1 MMFQIKSVFNKEW
14 KDSWRDRRGLLAILA
29 FALLTPTMMAGVL
42 WMVANKVKDADLP
55 MVSIVGA
62 EYAPDI
68 VTHLENR
75 GFTVRLDKEVTLK
88 DNLPTTT
95 QGAQALVVLDQDFA
109 DNYRDR
115 MPAKIYVY
123 ADMGKDV
130 QRIAVGRLEYALRV
144 YGQGV
149 SESRL
154 VEHGVSPMIT
164 IPFVVDKFDL
174 SAAGAKAKGM
184 ASMFLMLFL
193 MAPFYGSMSIA
204 LDTMAGERER
214 DSLQPLL
221 AQPVHTLALATGK
234 WLVAA
239 FFGLLCTLVVT
250 VCCSLVLASSPL
262 ASLGIRL
269 VLDPF
274 VVTGILLS
282 LIPLGLM
289 VAALQLYISLRA
301 KSFKEGQ
308 MYLGMLV
315 LVPMMLL
322 AFTSFADDG
331 VKGWLIHLPIFT
343 DQNTISE
350 LLATGTFDFAVSA
363 PGMVFNLVVAGI
375 MVALTARHLGSEAL
389 LDEG

>member
-1 MMFQIKSVFNKEW
+1 MMSQIKSVFKKEW
-14 KDSWRDRRGLLAILA
+14 KDSWRDHRALLAILA
-29 FALLTPTMMAGVL
+29 FALLSPTMMAGVL
-42 WMVANKVKDADLP
+42 WMVADKVKDAELP
-55 MVSIVGA
+55 VISIVGS
-62 EYAPDI
+62 EFAPDI

-75 GFTVRLDKEVTLK
+75 GFTVNLDKEVTLK
-88 DNLPTTT
+88 GNLPTTT

-109 DNYRDR
+109 DNYQAR

-130 QRIAVGRLEYALRV
+130 QRIAVKALEYALRG
-144 YGQGV
+144 YGQV
-149 SESRL
+149 VAESRL

-164 IPFVVDKFDL
+164 IPFVVNKFDL
-174 SAAGAKAKGM
+174 SASGAKAKSM
-184 ASMFLMLFL
+184 AYMFLMLFL

-221 AQPVHTLALATGK
+221 AQPVQAFALATGK

-239 FFGLLCTLVVT
+239 FFGFLCTLIVT
-250 VCCSLVLASSPL
+250 VCCSIVLASSQL

-269 VLDPF
+269 VLDPY

-282 LIPLGLM
+282 LMPLVLM
-289 VAALQLYISLRA
+289 VAALQMYVSLRA

-315 LVPMMLL
+315 LVPMMFL
-322 AFTSFADDG
+322 AFTTFANDG
-331 VKGWLIHLPIFT
+331 VKGWLTNLPIFA
-343 DQNTISE
+343 DQNTISQ
-350 LLATGTFDFAVSA
+350 LLATGTFDFAISA
-363 PGMVFNLVVAGI
+363 PGMFFNLLAAGI
-375 MVALTARHLGSEAL
+375 MVVLTARHLGSESL

>member
-1 MMFQIKSVFNKEW
+1 MMFQIKSVFQKEW

-29 FALLTPTMMAGVL
+29 FALLSPTMMAGVL
-42 WMVANKVKDADLP
+42 WMVADKVKDADLP
-55 MVSIVGA
+55 VISIVGA
-62 EYAPDI
+62 ELAPDI

-75 GFTVRLDKEVTLK
+75 GFTVRLDKEVKLK

-95 QGAQALVVLDQDFA
+95 QDAQALVVLDQDFA
-109 DNYRDR
+109 DTYRAR
-115 MPAKIYVY
+115 MPAKIRVY
-123 ADMGKDV
+123 ADMGKDK
-130 QRIAVGRLEYALRV
+130 QRIAVRTLEYALRV

-154 VEHGVSPMIT
+154 VEHGVSPMST

-174 SAAGAKAKGM
+174 SASGAKAKGM

-282 LIPLGLM
+282 LIPLVLM

-308 MYLGMLV
+308 MYLGMLA
-315 LVPMMLL
+315 LVPLMLV
-322 AFTSFADDG
+322 AFSSLADDG
-331 VKGWLIHLPIFT
+331 IKSWIINLPIFA